1 MRIFSLEYKKSVLM
15 LFLIALSLLQM
26 GILWTEKNPGVPF
39 IFSSQKRWYNDTLTD
54 INRVKANYIHPEKIM
69 VSDGSG
75 SLYWMLDQ
83 KSSLFQSIWNDFN
96 QSYFKQILEMKPVE
110 GSKPYEM
117 DWYSLIK
124 MKCIVVEF
132 KNPVPSDIIRWII
145 GEESTLFKNLKQIY
159 KIAIFPSESINNN
172 ENTLY
177 VFDGS
182 NVYKYVVKIESGN
195 MKKED
200 YIEAIRNIRQ
210 DENIIPMS
218 RLINY
223 YPSVKNKDLLVCFE
237 ENREKKIWDLLVK
250 TPDKIMLNRDNVDK
264 IEDYLLGD
272 NYKSSMVKKFGD
284 DGTSIIFSDTEKV
297 LRYYNNGFLDY
308 QYRNKSLGE
317 KGPVNE
323 AFEKAITFI
332 EHRRSSLIEGADI
345 YLTSIEEKS
354 ENYVFTFD
362 YVLNGME
369 VKMMNSQDRAL
380 MPAITVTAN
389 RDRVVDVKWYIKTFS
404 NNDYY
409 NNYSIYFFDIFENR
423 MIEEY
428 PQLLYNPDIYDIS
441 VSYICPENSMRAEPY
456 WIIKTENQNAYLRM
470 QGKGD

>member
-1 MRIFSLEYKKSVLM
+1 MRIFSLEYKKS
-15 LFLIALSLLQM
+15 FLIIFLIILSWLQM

-39 IFSSQKRWYNDTLTD
+39 IFSSQKRWYNDSLID
-54 INRVKANYIHPEKIM
+54 IDRVKANYIHPDRIM

-75 SLYWMLDQ
+75 GLYWVLNQQD
-83 KSSLFQSIWNDFN
+83 SLFHGIWNDFT

-110 GSKPYEM
+110 GSKTYER
-117 DWYSLIK
+117 DWYSLIR
-124 MKCIVVEF
+124 MKCIVLEF
-132 KNPVPSDIIRWII
+132 KNPVPSDILRWVI
-145 GEESTLFKNLKQIY
+145 GKESTFTKNLDQVY
-159 KIAIFPSESINNN
+159 KIAIFPTESINNN

-177 VFDGS
+177 VYDGG
-182 NVYKYVVKIESGN
+182 NVYKYVVRIESGN

-200 YIEAIRNIRQ
+200 YIEAIRTIHQ
-210 DENIIPMS
+210 DEYTIPMN
-218 RLINY
+218 RLIHY
-223 YPSVKNKDLLVCFE
+223 YPSIKNKDLLVCFD
-237 ENREKKIWDLLVK
+237 ENSEKKIWDLLVK
-250 TPDKIMLNRDNVDK
+250 TPDEIILNRDNVDK

-272 NYKSSMVKKFGD
+272 NYKSSMVKKFGE

-308 QYRNKSLGE
+308 QYRNKSLGD

-323 AFEKAITFI
+323 AFEKAVTFI
-332 EHRRSSLIEGADI
+332 EYRRNSLIEGVDI
-345 YLTSIEEKS
+345 FLTNIEEKS
-354 ENYVFTFD
+354 ENYVFSFD
-362 YVLNGME
+362 YVLDGME
-369 VKMMNSQDRAL
+369 IKIMNLQDRTVT
-380 MPAITVTAN
+380 PAITVVAN

-409 NNYSIYFFDIFENR
+409 NNYSLYFFDIFENK

-441 VSYICPENSMRAEPY
+441 VSYICPDNSMRAEPY
-456 WIIKTENQNAYLRM
+456 WIVKTENQTAYLRM